1 MVGVVANM
9 VIVVQEVAIMVSMV
23 TAAELRIV
31 EVFNL
36 IEVMADD
43 GIIAEVAE
51 AVVEIVEVLVE
62 VHIHRVLTGLAT
74 MLPGTKISSNG
85 ISNSGVELKTGIKI
99 KRLNKIGLARIG
111 IRIGSKIG
119 ISKIGE
125 MVGKVMEHKIGAS
138 IGISGINRGNRQK
151 ETRQVQV
158 PVVQLI
164 VVVEL
169 LKTHRQLA
177 AAVPQRLIQ
186 LSIVHLILMFN
197 IQVQLAETPIQVVAI
212 SNIQPNLIQKEMGQI
227 LLQIKWLKCTKAGLN
242 MLRHLLTMDSKVW
255 RQLGQL
261 AVIRRQLV

>member
-151 ETRQVQV
+151 ETRQVQ
-158 PVVQLI
+158 
-164 VVVEL
+164 
-169 LKTHRQLA
+169 
-177 AAVPQRLIQ
+177 
-186 LSIVHLILMFN
+186 
-197 IQVQLAETPIQVVAI
+197 LAETPIQVVAI